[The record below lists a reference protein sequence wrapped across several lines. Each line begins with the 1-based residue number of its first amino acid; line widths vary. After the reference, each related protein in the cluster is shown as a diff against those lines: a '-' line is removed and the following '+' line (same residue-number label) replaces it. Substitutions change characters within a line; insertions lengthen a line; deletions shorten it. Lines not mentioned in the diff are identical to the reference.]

1 MKAGQLRPQ
10 RGEQAT
16 GDWDVLWHDAMMGMF
31 GHELQVFLS
40 IQSCK
45 GKISLQEAALDV
57 A

>member
-10 RGEQAT
+10 GGEQAT

-31 GHELQVFLS
+31 GRELQVFLS
-40 IQSCK
+40 IQSRK